1 MFSSLQSDQSAEL
14 EAQTSKLDKGSILL
28 SSLAQGQE
36 EQRFVALGEVSLCL
50 GTCGTPAC
58 SVTTKKVL
66 EEGPKRGSRSGQS
79 GAQPWHP
86 HLSQLL
92 EQQGLWVAESS
103 CVLRRGTA
111 VSFRARRWL

>member
-66 EEGPKRGSRSGQS
+66 EEGPKRGSRSISRLSCSFTWPGCLS
-79 GAQPWHP
+79 GA
-86 HLSQLL
+86 
-92 EQQGLWVAESS
+92 
-103 CVLRRGTA
+103 GTCC
-111 VSFRARRWL
+111 